1 MIRQKTF
8 KNDVEAYRYI
18 DRQLYNDGRLKM
30 DTIVEMTDTEF
41 HDACDDIIAVY
52 VGDDWTFV
60 VVDNPDFDEILIFK
74 MSTVEY
80 YAKWELFIRKDLYY
94 QRDHTNKWV
103 WFNIGQNGDHFVQWQ
118 DAVINASFDPE
129 SIRFEGWEDLGTEFP
144 KTVWV
149 KKDDDRLIMPKSVEY
164 CFDDLEKV
172 AELVEKS
179 FWAEENVNF
188 DGTNSVHIRAIFDMD
203 DVNEYGVGK
212 TIWESH

>member
-8 KNDVEAYRYI
+8 KNDVDAYRYI

-30 DTIVEMTDTEF
+30 DTRVEMTDIKF

-52 VGDDWTFV
+52 VGDDWSFV

-80 YAKWELFIRKDLYY
+80 YAKWELFIRKDIYY
-94 QRDHTNKWV
+94 QGDHTNEWV
-103 WFNIGQNGDHFVQWQ
+103 WFNIGQNGDYFVQWQ
-118 DAVINASFDPE
+118 DAVINARFDPE
-129 SIRFEGWEDLGTEFP
+129 SIRLEACDDSENEI
-144 KTVWV
+144 WV
-149 KKDDDRLIMPKSVEY
+149 KPDDPRVIMPRTVDG
-164 CFDDLEKV
+164 CFDDLVRV
-172 AELVEKS
+172 AKAVEDS
-179 FWAEENVNF
+179 FWAEHDMHFE
-188 DGTNSVHIRAIFDMD
+188 GRNSLHIREVFDMN